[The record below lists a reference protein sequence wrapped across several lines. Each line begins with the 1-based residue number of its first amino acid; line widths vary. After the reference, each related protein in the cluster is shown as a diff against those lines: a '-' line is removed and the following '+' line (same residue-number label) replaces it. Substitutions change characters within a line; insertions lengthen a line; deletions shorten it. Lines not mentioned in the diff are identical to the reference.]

1 MDYYV
6 YQLLNF
12 MLVIIF
18 VIGFVAI
25 IMWFKKKEGE
35 RRSQV
40 LLTALEKGQR
50 IEAELLN
57 SSKRTQP
64 KVKYILIALLIGG
77 IGFSLFSIAMTTIV
91 IISIA
96 TKSGSFD
103 IHGLVPCFVFLAIG
117 VALLGGYGVGIKM
130 LRPELEAEKVQ
141 KKN

>member
-35 RRSQV
+35 RKSQV
-40 LLTALEKGQR
+40 LLNALEKGQS
-50 IEAELLN
+50 IDAELLN
-57 SSKRTQP
+57 ASKSALP
-64 KVKYILIALLIGG
+64 KVKFILIALLIGG

-117 VALLGGYGVGIKM
+117 VALLVGYGVGIKM
-130 LRPELEAEKVQ
+130 LRPELDAEKEQ
-141 KKN
+141 K

>member
-35 RRSQV
+35 RKSQV
-40 LLTALEKGQR
+40 LLNALEKGQS
-50 IEAELLN
+50 IDAELLN
-57 SSKRTQP
+57 ASKSALP
-64 KVKYILIALLIGG
+64 KVKFILIALLIGG

-117 VALLGGYGVGIKM
+117 VALLVGYGVGIKM
-130 LRPELEAEKVQ
+130 LRPELEAEKEQ
-141 KKN
+141 K

>member
-35 RRSQV
+35 RKSQV
-40 LLTALEKGQR
+40 LLNALEKGQS
-50 IEAELLN
+50 IDAELLN
-57 SSKRTQP
+57 ASKSALP
-64 KVKYILIALLIGG
+64 KVKFILIALLIGG
-77 IGFSLFSIAMTTIV
+77 IGFILFSILMTTIV

-103 IHGLVPCFVFLAIG
+103 IHGLVPCFAFLAIG
-117 VALLGGYGVGIKM
+117 VAMLGGYGVGIKM
-130 LRPELEAEKVQ
+130 LRPELEAEKEQ
-141 KKN
+141 K